1 METMGIVSLIPA
13 IIAIVLA
20 FATRNVII
28 SLFFGAFIG
37 ILIMANGNL
46 LESVEIIIGDYIFV
60 QSTDSYNAAVLAL
73 LVFIGGFVALVEKSG
88 GASAF
93 ASKVAHV
100 INTKVKSQL
109 SAWVGGI
116 IIFFSDLGTPLII
129 GPIFEPIFDKLKVSR
144 EKLAWIIDSTSSPV
158 AVMIPFIGWGV
169 YIMGLINKEY
179 ERLSI
184 HESDW
189 DAFMNALPFYI
200 YPILAVLIVP
210 VMLLT
215 KSEFGPMRAADRRV
229 EETGAIYWPNSKPI
243 RKTEAMND
251 FVENKSKASLILV
264 PITILLVT
272 LFGLLI
278 PLGFPFQKI
287 DGSAFRVALSTA
299 YLFAAISLILLMV
312 FYKVK
317 KFSEAF
323 DIYVSGMQRMMNV
336 VIILVLAW
344 SLGGVMDKM
353 GTANYLVDI
362 MDGNVP
368 AFLIP
373 AILFVLGAVMS
384 FANGTSWGTFAIM
397 MPLAIPLAY
406 HLDASIYVAIGAV
419 VSGGI
424 FGDHCSPISDSTILS
439 STGAGCDHVDHNKT
453 QIPIALFNAIVT
465 LIAFLIAGLYGS
477 IYTAVIAVILMII
490 GTLILSKIS
499 KRKNFESI
507 DKKFKEEYK
516 L

>member
-13 IIAIVLA
+13 IVAIVLA
-20 FATRNVII
+20 FSTRNVII
-28 SLFFGAFIG
+28 SLFFGSFIG
-37 ILIMANGNL
+37 ILIMANGHL
-46 LESVEIIIGDYIFV
+46 LESVEIIIGEYIFA

-73 LVFIGGFVALVEKSG
+73 LVFIGGFVALVENSG

-93 ASKVAHV
+93 ASKIAYV

-109 SAWVGGI
+109 SAWLGGI

-179 ERLSI
+179 ERLGI
-184 HESDW
+184 QESDW

-215 KSEFGPMRAADRRV
+215 KSEFGPMRMADRRV
-229 EETGAIYWPNSKPI
+229 EETGAIYWPHSKPI
-243 RKTEAMND
+243 RKTEKMNEY
-251 FVENKSKASLILV
+251 VENKSKARLIIV

-278 PLGFPFQKI
+278 PLGFPFKKI

-299 YLFAAISLILLMV
+299 YLFAAISLILMMV

-317 KFSEAF
+317 KFGEAF
-323 DIYVSGMQRMMNV
+323 DIYVSGMQKMMNV

-344 SLGGVMDKM
+344 SLGGVLDKM
-353 GTANYLVDI
+353 GTANYLVGI

-368 AFLIP
+368 VFLIP

-453 QIPIALFNAIVT
+453 QIPIALFNASVT
-465 LIAFLIAGLYGS
+465 LVAFLIAGLSGS
-477 IYTAVIAVILMII
+477 VYTAVIAVILMII
-490 GTLILSKIS
+490 GTLVLSKLS
-499 KRKNFESI
+499 KRKDFATM
-507 DKKFKEEYK
+507 DKKYKAEY
-516 L
+516 

>member
-1 METMGIVSLIPA
+1 METMGIISLIPA
-13 IIAIVLA
+13 IVAIVLA
-20 FATRNVII
+20 LATRNVII
-28 SLFFGAFIG
+28 SLFFGSFIG
-37 ILIMANGNL
+37 ILIMANGHL
-46 LESVEIIIGDYIFV
+46 LESVEIIIGEYIFT

-73 LVFIGGFVALVEKSG
+73 LVFIGGFVALMENSG

-93 ASKVAHV
+93 ASKLTHV

-116 IIFFSDLGTPLII
+116 IIFFSDLGTPLIV

-144 EKLAWIIDSTSSPV
+144 EKLAWIIDSTSTPV

-179 ERLSI
+179 ERLNI
-184 HESDW
+184 LESDW
-189 DAFMNALPFYI
+189 DAFMNALPYYI

-229 EETGAIYWPNSKPI
+229 EETGEIYWPHSKPI
-243 RKTEAMND
+243 RKTEKMNEYA
-251 FVENKSKASLILV
+251 ENKSKASLILV

-278 PLGFPFQKI
+278 PLGFPFKKI

-312 FYKVK
+312 IYKVK
-317 KFSEAF
+317 KFGEAF
-323 DIYVSGMQRMMNV
+323 DIYVSGMQKMMTV

-344 SLGGVMDKM
+344 SLGGVLDKM
-353 GTANYLVDI
+353 GTANYLVSI

-368 AFLIP
+368 VFLIP
-373 AILFVLGAVMS
+373 AILFAIGAVMS

-406 HLDASIYVAIGAV
+406 HLDASIYIAIGAV
-419 VSGGI
+419 ISGGI

-453 QIPIALFNAIVT
+453 QIPIALFNACIT
-465 LIAFLIAGLYGS
+465 LIAFLLAGLYGS
-477 IYTAVIAVILMII
+477 IYTAVIAINLMII
-490 GTLILSKIS
+490 GTIILGKIS
-499 KRKNFESI
+499 KRKDFEPM
-507 DKKFKEEYK
+507 DKM